1 MILTEDNF
9 FLETSQ
15 DEEQALTEGF
25 WTQWFKGHDDELLQ
39 QLRSE
44 LAAGIK
50 TEYDRKQALEKID
63 SAIDNSNRTFYTGS
77 DAAHWFADL
86 GLAFLGG
93 AIGVLVKLIVRL
105 SNTDQRKAFRET
117 LHKIRAEIVAL
128 KIKG

>member
-9 FLETSQ
+9 FLETQ
-15 DEEQALTEGF
+15 ETEQALTEGF

-50 TEYDRKQALEKID
+50 TEYDRQKALEKID

-77 DAAHWFADL
+77 DASHWFADL

-105 SNTDQRKAFRET
+105 SNSDQRKAFRET

-128 KIKG
+128 KIKD